1 MWCSGLMTQPVT
13 VEVPG
18 TVGSGPGIAATVVQG
33 TALAQIRSLSQELPC
48 AMGGAE
54 KEKSAEGFTVPDFKT
69 FSLKL

>member
-1 MWCSGLMTQPVT
+1 M
-13 VEVPG
+13 
-18 TVGSGPGIAATVVQG
+18 
-33 TALAQIRSLSQELPC
+33 AQVADAPPIQSLSQELPC